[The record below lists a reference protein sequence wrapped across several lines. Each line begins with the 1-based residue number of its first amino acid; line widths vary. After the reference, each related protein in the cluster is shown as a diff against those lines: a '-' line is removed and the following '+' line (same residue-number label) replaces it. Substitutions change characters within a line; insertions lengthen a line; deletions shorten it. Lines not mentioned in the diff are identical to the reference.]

1 MAVIWEQRS
10 SRAYVADP
18 EAGIGLLPCRAW
30 RESFAHHRPIVAG
43 DELTATTRVDAIRQ
57 AGGHSM
63 ITVVTDLAD
72 AGGAPVCTAS
82 STIVV
87 GGSEHEPSH
96 L

>member
-1 MAVIWEQRS
+1 MRNFLATLMTSTGV
-10 SRAYVADP
+10 P
-18 EAGIGLLPCRAW
+18 M
-30 RESFAHHRPIVAG
+30 IVAG

-87 GGSEHEPSH
+87 RGGE
-96 L
+96 